1 MKNILNDDDLAVYLK
16 VSVGTTASER
26 WRRQELEG
34 AGAQKMKLIRELS
47 GNRDVREIRMLI
59 RFSHGQM

>member
-34 AGAQKMKLIRELS
+34 AGAQKMKLI
-47 GNRDVREIRMLI
+47 
-59 RFSHGQM
+59 